1 MLSYYLYK
9 SEEETR
15 RRFGDADKTGPLGL
29 SMKLSVIKNGIKLI
43 FVKKG
48 HIVVPGL
55 TGKTQ
60 PSLYTV
66 HAMLIIENKTHTRMS
81 WSKASR

>member
-1 MLSYYLYK
+1 MLSCYSYK

-29 SMKLSVIKNGIKLI
+29 SMKLSVIKNGIKFI
-43 FVKKG
+43 FVKKE

-55 TGKTQ
+55 TGKIQ
-60 PSLYTV
+60 PSLYTCD
-66 HAMLIIENKTHTRMS
+66 AYN
-81 WSKASR
+81 